1 MVNYFQ
7 KDTQEEGERERGRGA
22 QREKKKKKI
31 FLNVFLNHN
40 EHLWKTKPK
49 NKDPPYI
56 QKQ

>member
-40 EHLWKTKPK
+40 EHL
-49 NKDPPYI
+49 
-56 QKQ
+56 

>member
-22 QREKKKKKI
+22 QREKKKKI

-40 EHLWKTKPK
+40 EHL
-49 NKDPPYI
+49 
-56 QKQ
+56 

>member
-22 QREKKKKKI
+22 QREKKKKNI

-40 EHLWKTKPK
+40 EHL
-49 NKDPPYI
+49 
-56 QKQ
+56 